1 MHTSAMAWVLSIF
14 ELVLIVGGFLI
25 LLSPVKLLIT
35 GHRTKGT
42 VVSLVSV
49 PASNRNSET
58 DSLYTPQVEFYTLTG
73 TKVTTKGSASV
84 AYPSTHVGDSV
95 TLVYNRSN
103 PQDNQILSWTQLPL
117 IPAGVVF
124 GFALLI
130 LAIWIS
136 CILGEGDHTFDD
148 PLGLLPWMISHFQL
162 NPVRFPILFIL
173 SLVIPTCII
182 GTYTLTKDGIDLRAH
197 GIKVIGHV
205 DEQDDTFGALEI
217 YNKKG
222 GIVYVTFE
230 DKTGA
235 TISIKTALHRPYSRL
250 KPGDTVEVIYPV
262 NKPDSAVVNVW
273 HEIFLVPAFFGFF
286 TLMMFIVLWWI
297 LKNWSSL

>member
-1 MHTSAMAWVLSIF
+1 
-14 ELVLIVGGFLI
+14 
-25 LLSPVKLLIT
+25 
-35 GHRTKGT
+35 
-42 VVSLVSV
+42 
-49 PASNRNSET
+49 
-58 DSLYTPQVEFYTLTG
+58 
-73 TKVTTKGSASV
+73 
-84 AYPSTHVGDSV
+84 VGDSV
-95 TLVYNRSN
+95 TLVYNKSN

-136 CILGEGDHTFDD
+136 CILAEGDHTYDD

-173 SLVIPTCII
+173 SLAIPTCII
-182 GTYTLTKDGIDLRAH
+182 GTYALAKEGIDLRAH

-235 TISIKTALHRPYSRL
+235 TISIKTALHGPYSRM
-250 KPGDTVEVIYPV
+250 KPGEAVEIIYPV
-262 NKPDSAVVNVW
+262 NKPQSAVLNVW
-273 HEIFLVPAFFGFF
+273 SEIFLLPVIFGFF
-286 TLMMFIVLWWI
+286 VLMLFFILWWI